1 MARGYQQGYSGN
13 VTSMFN
19 VEGRRRKARTMNR
32 VLTESCDR
40 PLSALSALNVGGSA
54 GIIDEYLSRHFG
66 SVTGVDIDTEAIQ
79 FARDTYQKDQLH
91 FEVGDAMALR
101 FDAATF
107 DVVVCS
113 QVYEHVPDA
122 AMLMAEMY
130 RVLKPGGKA
139 YFAAGN
145 RLMYREPHYNLPL
158 LAVIPR
164 PLAHRYL
171 RLVGKGDYYY
181 EKHFTYWG
189 LKHLV
194 RSFSVTDYTPL
205 IIRDPDKYQA
215 RYMMKTGTLK
225 HTLARFLARYAIWL
239 VPGYIWVLEKP
250 MRTMQNAEV
259 M

>member
-19 VEGRRRKARTMNR
+19 VEGRRRKARTMIS

-54 GIIDEYLSRHFG
+54 GIIDEYLSRHFA

-122 AMLMAEMY
+122 AMLMAEMKITVNCPDM
-130 RVLKPGGKA
+130 RKKSTQSLSACTARITPTFTLSGG
-139 YFAAGN
+139 
-145 RLMYREPHYNLPL
+145 
-158 LAVIPR
+158 
-164 PLAHRYL
+164 
-171 RLVGKGDYYY
+171 
-181 EKHFTYWG
+181 
-189 LKHLV
+189 
-194 RSFSVTDYTPL
+194 
-205 IIRDPDKYQA
+205 
-215 RYMMKTGTLK
+215 
-225 HTLARFLARYAIWL
+225 
-239 VPGYIWVLEKP
+239 
-250 MRTMQNAEV
+250 
-259 M
+259 